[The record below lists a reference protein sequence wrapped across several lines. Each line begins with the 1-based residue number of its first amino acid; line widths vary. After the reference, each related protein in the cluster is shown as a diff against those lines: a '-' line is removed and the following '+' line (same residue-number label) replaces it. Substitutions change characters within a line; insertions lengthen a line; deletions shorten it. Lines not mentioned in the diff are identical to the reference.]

1 MKKLNPKTFE
11 IEMLFKIA
19 LKNLLGARLR
29 TFLNV
34 LVTAFSF
41 FLILSMLA
49 LYDGMLQHAKQ
60 VTIDTE
66 IAGGAYWHPEYDP
79 LDPMTF
85 EDAHSTPPRA
95 VQALVNEKK
104 AFPVLVSQVSIYPG
118 GRIMPAIMKGIPPDQ
133 NIVNMPTDALSG
145 HEEIAIPVLI
155 GKGMASDTKLEVGDT
170 FTIRWLDTDRTYDAD
185 EGTVIYIM
193 DTENFKLDLGHIWIP
208 LNKAQAML
216 AMEGDATYVTYK
228 KGTPP
233 AQDSGGWS
241 PRDINY
247 LVQDME
253 AIIEADKPG
262 AQIMNMILL
271 ALAAMGIFNAQVL
284 SIFRRGREIGTLMAI
299 GMTRSRV
306 VGLFTLEGGLNAVLA
321 AVATLIFFG
330 PILWYF
336 GVYGIPL
343 PIDYTE
349 MGLIMAKRLMPVYTV
364 GLVFSTTILVSII
377 VLIVSYIPSRR
388 IAQMKPTDAL
398 RGKAAV

>member
-1 MKKLNPKTFE
+1 
-11 IEMLFKIA
+11 MLFKIA

-41 FLILSMLA
+41 FLILFMSAM
-49 LYDGMLQHAKQ
+49 YDGMLQHAKQ
-60 VTIDTE
+60 VTMDTE

-79 LDPMTF
+79 LDPLTF
-85 EDAHSTPPRA
+85 EDAHSVPPAA
-95 VQALVNEKK
+95 VQALVGEKK
-104 AFPVLVSQVSIYPG
+104 AFPVLVSQASIYPG
-118 GRIMPAIMKGIPPDQ
+118 GRIMPAIMKGIPPGQ

-145 HEEIAIPVLI
+145 HEEIVLPVLI
-155 GKGMASDTKLEVGDT
+155 GKGMASDTKLEVGDV
-170 FTIRWLDTDRTYDAD
+170 FTIRWLDADRTYDAN
-185 EGTVIYIM
+185 EGTVVHIM
-193 DTENFKLDLGHIWIP
+193 DTENFKLDMGHIWIP

-216 AMEGDATYVTYK
+216 AMEGEATYVTYE
-228 KGTPP
+228 KGVSPV
-233 AQDSGGWS
+233 QNKGDWI

-262 AQIMNMILL
+262 AQVMYMVLL

-284 SIFRRGREIGTLMAI
+284 SIFRRGKEIGTLMAI

-306 VGLFTLEGGLNAVLA
+306 VGLFTLEGGLNAVLS
-321 AVATLIFFG
+321 AVVTLIVFG

-343 PIDYTE
+343 PIDYSE
-349 MGLIMAKRLMPVYTV
+349 MGMIVAKRLIPVYTI
-364 GLVFSTTILVSII
+364 GLVVSTTILVSII

-388 IAQMKPTDAL
+388 IARMKPTDAL
-398 RGKAAV
+398 RGKVVA